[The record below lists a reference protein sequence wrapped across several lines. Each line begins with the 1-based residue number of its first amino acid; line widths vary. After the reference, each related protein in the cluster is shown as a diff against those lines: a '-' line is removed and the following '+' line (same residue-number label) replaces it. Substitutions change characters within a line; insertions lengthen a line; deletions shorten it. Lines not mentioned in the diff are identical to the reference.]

1 MLGEQ
6 WLASSA
12 AIRYTGRKRILQLQP
27 GEGLTMWPGILVPI
41 IMFFGLS
48 VFLGGYISERA
59 LESINRK
66 K

>member
-1 MLGEQ
+1 
-6 WLASSA
+6 
-12 AIRYTGRKRILQLQP
+12 
-27 GEGLTMWPGILVPI
+27 MWPEILVPI
-41 IMFFGLS
+41 IIFFGLS